1 MKELPSSFLKKKI
14 TNIIKKDIFIKD
26 LNNFDEIILIGSGKG
41 VTSVKTVNKFKWK
54 RKSLKFYKILNKYFY
69 QAAQSNPIYK

>member
-14 TNIIKKDIFIKD
+14 KNIIKKDIFIKD

-54 RKSLKFYKILNKYFY
+54 RKSLKSYKILKKYFY